1 MRRFWYAFG
10 LAIAGGIFV
19 TTALIVGIV
28 MLNNANQIRQ
38 LDPEF
43 IDLFSEALQTG
54 ALDDPERA
62 ADLQQ
67 LTIDY
72 LEGSEGF
79 EELVRVAHQALEP
92 RTRLL
97 LIAALVALPVGLITA
112 LLIGNYVS
120 RPVVA
125 VSDAA
130 RRVAAG
136 DLSARATVR
145 GNAPRAGESAELLRD
160 FNKMAA
166 SLEQL
171 ENERQKMITDVAHE
185 LRTPLT
191 IVQGQVDAMQY
202 GVVPLDRGELAKLSR
217 HIELLARLI
226 KDLRVLS
233 LADSRRLTLDTSQVD
248 LAALSVDIVD
258 GFQDQAALGG
268 VKLSFETGVAGP
280 VVLTLDG
287 DRIAALLGDHDPGL
301 NDRPDGPDGPGGRSS
316 APVVTSESR
325 SHAVDVRWAPR
336 RPREHIE
343 PAVVLCVHVEHA
355 AEQAGLPLSDLA
367 QPVHLGD
374 GRAGALGPVLELLVP
389 ALAQGGELHAER
401 VREGVEDGGFLFERG
416 EQRVHDGAGG
426 WGRCRHVFGRMHGS
440 QRGGALEGRIV
451 LPV

>member
-10 LAIAGGIFV
+10 LALAGGIFV
-19 TTALIVGIV
+19 TTAVIVGIV
-28 MLNNANQIRQ
+28 MFNNANQIRQ

-43 IDLFSEALQTG
+43 IDLFNEALQTG

-62 ADLQQ
+62 ADLQR

-72 LEGSEGF
+72 LEDSEGF

-92 RTRLL
+92 RTGILL
-97 LIAALVALPVGLITA
+97 VSALVALPIGLLTA
-112 LLIGNYVS
+112 MLIGNYLS
-120 RPVVA
+120 RPIVA

-136 DLSARATVR
+136 DLTARATMR
-145 GNAPRAGESAELLRD
+145 GGALRTGESAELLRD

-233 LADSRRLTLDTSQVD
+233 QADSRRLTLDTSAVD
-248 LAALSVDIVD
+248 LAALSIDIVD

-268 VKLSFETGVAGP
+268 VTLSFEDQPAGP
-280 VVLTLDG
+280 LVLQLDG
-287 DRIAALLGDHDPGL
+287 DRIAQVLINLLSNAIRHTP
-301 NDRPDGPDGPGGRSS
+301 RDGQVAVSLQ
-316 APVVTSESR
+316 AFSERVELS
-325 SHAVDVRWAPR
+325 VRD
-336 RPREHIE
+336 E
-343 PAVVLCVHVEHA
+343 
-355 AEQAGLPLSDLA
+355 
-367 QPVHLGD
+367 GD
-374 GRAGALGPVLELLVP
+374 GLAADEVERVFERFYRTDASRNRASGGSGLG
-389 ALAQGGELHAER
+389 LAIARAIAELHGGTLTARNLPGRGAEFSLALPR
-401 VREGVEDGGFLFERG
+401 
-416 EQRVHDGAGG
+416 QPAG
-426 WGRCRHVFGRMHGS
+426 
-440 QRGGALEGRIV
+440 
-451 LPV
+451 

>member
-287 DRIAALLGDHDPGL
+287 DRIAQVLINLLSNAIRHTPGGGQVSVRLQVFRDSVELSVRDEGDGLAADEVDRVFERFYRTDASRNRASGGSGLGLAIARAIAELHGGTLTARTLLGKGAEFSL
-301 NDRPDGPDGPGGRSS
+301 RL
-316 APVVTSESR
+316 
-325 SHAVDVRWAPR
+325 PR
-336 RPREHIE
+336 GQ
-343 PAVVLCVHVEHA
+343 V
-355 AEQAGLPLSDLA
+355 G
-367 QPVHLGD
+367 
-374 GRAGALGPVLELLVP
+374 
-389 ALAQGGELHAER
+389 
-401 VREGVEDGGFLFERG
+401 
-416 EQRVHDGAGG
+416 
-426 WGRCRHVFGRMHGS
+426 
-440 QRGGALEGRIV
+440 
-451 LPV
+451 

>member
-10 LAIAGGIFV
+10 LALAGGIFV
-19 TTALIVGIV
+19 TTAVIVGIV
-28 MLNNANQIRQ
+28 MFNNANQIRQ

-43 IDLFSEALQTG
+43 IDLFNEALQTG

-62 ADLQQ
+62 ADLQR

-72 LEGSEGF
+72 LEDSEGF

-92 RTRLL
+92 RTGILL
-97 LIAALVALPVGLITA
+97 VSALVALPIGLLTA
-112 LLIGNYVS
+112 MLIGNYLS
-120 RPVVA
+120 RPIVA

-136 DLSARATVR
+136 DLTARATMR
-145 GNAPRAGESAELLRD
+145 GGALRGGALRGGESAELLRD

-233 LADSRRLTLDTSQVD
+233 QADSRRLTLDTSAVD
-248 LAALSVDIVD
+248 LAALSIDIVD

-268 VKLSFETGVAGP
+268 VTLSFEDQPAGP
-280 VVLTLDG
+280 LVLQLDG
-287 DRIAALLGDHDPGL
+287 DRIAQVLINLLSNAIRHTP
-301 NDRPDGPDGPGGRSS
+301 RDGQVAVSLQ
-316 APVVTSESR
+316 AFSERVELS
-325 SHAVDVRWAPR
+325 VRD
-336 RPREHIE
+336 E
-343 PAVVLCVHVEHA
+343 
-355 AEQAGLPLSDLA
+355 
-367 QPVHLGD
+367 GD
-374 GRAGALGPVLELLVP
+374 GLAADEVERVFERFYRTDASRNRASGGSGLG
-389 ALAQGGELHAER
+389 LAIARAIAELHGGTLTARNLPGRGAEFSLALPR
-401 VREGVEDGGFLFERG
+401 
-416 EQRVHDGAGG
+416 QPAG
-426 WGRCRHVFGRMHGS
+426 
-440 QRGGALEGRIV
+440 
-451 LPV
+451 

>member
-19 TTALIVGIV
+19 STALIVGIV
-28 MLNNANQIRQ
+28 MFNNANQIRQ

-43 IDLFSEALQTG
+43 IDLFNEALQTG
-54 ALDDPERA
+54 ALDDPSRA

-72 LEGSEGF
+72 LEDSDGF

-92 RTRLL
+92 RTGLL
-97 LIAALVALPVGLITA
+97 LVSALVALPIGLLTA
-112 LLIGNYVS
+112 VLIGNYVS

-136 DLSARATVR
+136 DLSARATLR

-233 LADSRRLTLDTSQVD
+233 QADSRRLTLDTSEVD

-268 VKLSFETGVAGP
+268 VKLSFASEVSGP
-280 VVLTLDG
+280 LVLHLDG
-287 DRIAALLGDHDPGL
+287 DRVAQVLINLLSNAIRHTPEGGQVSVSLQAFADRVVLSVRDEGDGLAPDEVDRVFERFYRTDASRNRASGGSGLGLAIAKAIAELHGGTLTARNLPGAGAEFLLDL
-301 NDRPDGPDGPGGRSS
+301 
-316 APVVTSESR
+316 
-325 SHAVDVRWAPR
+325 PR
-336 RPREHIE
+336 RT
-343 PAVVLCVHVEHA
+343 
-355 AEQAGLPLSDLA
+355 AG
-367 QPVHLGD
+367 
-374 GRAGALGPVLELLVP
+374 
-389 ALAQGGELHAER
+389 
-401 VREGVEDGGFLFERG
+401 
-416 EQRVHDGAGG
+416 
-426 WGRCRHVFGRMHGS
+426 
-440 QRGGALEGRIV
+440 
-451 LPV
+451 

>member
-10 LAIAGGIFV
+10 LALAGGIFV
-19 TTALIVGIV
+19 TTALIVAII
-28 MLNNANQIRQ
+28 MFDNASQIRQ

-67 LTIDY
+67 LTISY
-72 LEGSEGF
+72 LTDSEGF

-97 LIAALVALPVGLITA
+97 LVAALVALPVGLLTA

-120 RPVVA
+120 RPIVA

-136 DLSARATVR
+136 DLSARAVVA
-145 GNAPRAGESAELLRD
+145 GAPPRAGESAELLRD

-191 IVQGQVDAMQY
+191 IIQGQVDAMQY
-202 GVVPLDRGELAKLSR
+202 GVVPLDPGELAKLSR

-233 LADSRRLTLDTSQVD
+233 QADSRRLTLANAEVD
-248 LAALSVDIVD
+248 LAALSLDIVD

-268 VKLSFETGVAGP
+268 VSLAFEPESSGP
-280 VVLTLDG
+280 LVMNLDG
-287 DRIAALLGDHDPGL
+287 DRIAQVLINLLNNAIRHTPAGGTVLVGLASDGDWARLSVSDEGEGL
-301 NDRPDGPDGPGGRSS
+301 AEDELSQVFERFYRTDASRNRASGGSGLGL
-316 APVVTSESR
+316 AI
-325 SHAVDVRWAPR
+325 A
-336 RPREHIE
+336 
-343 PAVVLCVHVEHA
+343 
-355 AEQAGLPLSDLA
+355 QAIA
-367 QPVHLGD
+367 
-374 GRAGALGPVLELLVP
+374 
-389 ALAQGGELHAER
+389 ELHGGKLTARNLPGKGAE
-401 VREGVEDGGFLFERG
+401 FTL
-416 EQRVHDGAGG
+416 
-426 WGRCRHVFGRMHGS
+426 
-440 QRGGALEGRIV
+440 V
-451 LPV
+451 LPRAASG

>member
-10 LAIAGGIFV
+10 LALAGGIFV
-19 TTALIVGIV
+19 TTAVIVGIV
-28 MLNNANQIRQ
+28 MFNNANQIRQ

-43 IDLFSEALQTG
+43 IDLFNEALQTG

-62 ADLQQ
+62 ADLQR

-72 LEGSEGF
+72 LEDSEGF

-92 RTRLL
+92 RTGILL
-97 LIAALVALPVGLITA
+97 VSALVALPIGLLTA
-112 LLIGNYVS
+112 MLIGNYLS
-120 RPVVA
+120 RPIVA

-136 DLSARATVR
+136 DLTARATMR
-145 GNAPRAGESAELLRD
+145 GGALRGGALRAGESAELLRD

-233 LADSRRLTLDTSQVD
+233 QADSRRLTLDTSAVD
-248 LAALSVDIVD
+248 LAALSIDIVD

-268 VKLSFETGVAGP
+268 VTLSFEDQPAGP
-280 VVLTLDG
+280 LVLQLDG
-287 DRIAALLGDHDPGL
+287 DRIAQVLINLLSNAIRHTP
-301 NDRPDGPDGPGGRSS
+301 RDGQVAVSLQ
-316 APVVTSESR
+316 AFSERVELS
-325 SHAVDVRWAPR
+325 VRD
-336 RPREHIE
+336 E
-343 PAVVLCVHVEHA
+343 
-355 AEQAGLPLSDLA
+355 
-367 QPVHLGD
+367 GD
-374 GRAGALGPVLELLVP
+374 GLAADEVERVFERFYRTDASRNRASGGSGLG
-389 ALAQGGELHAER
+389 LAIARAIAELHGGTLTARNLPGRGAEFSLALPR
-401 VREGVEDGGFLFERG
+401 
-416 EQRVHDGAGG
+416 QPAG
-426 WGRCRHVFGRMHGS
+426 
-440 QRGGALEGRIV
+440 
-451 LPV
+451 